1 MGNLNKKDQNIAEL
15 EYCLNQY
22 FGKHIAPVYEQG
34 LKYVREQADKEV
46 SDYIKANHSN
56 TVTNRMDDAVA
67 YFGETVWIRTT
78 GDWNNINFSTFSTVV
93 ERSLLIITSFG
104 MILTY

>member
-46 SDYIKANHSN
+46 SDYIKANHSKA
-56 TVTNRMDDAVA
+56 VTNRMDDAVA
-67 YFGETVWIRTT
+67 YFGETVWVRTT
-78 GDWNNINFSTFSTVV
+78 GDWNNINFSAFSICCGKEVCQ
-93 ERSLLIITSFG
+93 
-104 MILTY
+104 